1 MFFWLSL
8 MGENDEIEHEVDQF
22 ILAQIDTVPHLEALL
37 LVWNSRPNAWGIEE
51 MAHRLF
57 LDSGEASAVLE
68 NLARRE
74 LIAVSPNNDTWHYHS
89 EPEKDRIVALVSATY
104 RQDLIRL
111 ARLIHSKPSAAV
123 REFARAF
130 RFKKERH

>member
-1 MFFWLSL
+1 MT
-8 MGENDEIEHEVDQF
+8 ENDEIENEVDQF

-37 LVWNSRPNAWGIEE
+37 LLWNSRPTAWGIEE

-57 LDSGEASAVLE
+57 LASGEASAVLE
-68 NLARRE
+68 DLARRD
-74 LIAVSPNNDTWHYHS
+74 LIAISPDANTCYYHS
-89 EPEKDRIVALVSATY
+89 EPEKDRIMALVSATY

-111 ARLIHSKPSAAV
+111 SRLIHSKPSAAV

-130 RFKKERH
+130 LFKKERH